1 MRRSRVTGACRQ
13 CLTVLAGVVALL
25 TASSA
30 TAQDAEQAKAQPE
43 HTRRLAANPEGLS
56 LAIRTQRGTLR
67 FAQGEL
73 ITLELEF
80 RDDSGNRYSFN
91 PIAYDRSGR
100 LGVDRV
106 VVAPA
111 ADVED
116 PLHDYYRALGFGF
129 IGGGISSLPAPLDGP
144 RTLSLELNEQVR
156 FQRPGRY
163 GIHVES
169 GRFEGGGRGAAHE
182 RLIVVSNLLTLEI
195 TAPAA
200 KEPTET
206 MAARAL
212 RFADTPGAARELAR
226 RLLRLEGDANRFGTD
241 GHEIRFGLFS
251 TRYRAEALAVVRRE
265 LMAASRA
272 VHDAV
277 PTVAAFLEVMT
288 ALPRDTSDDGP
299 EAGEDAERL
308 RERMRRYQCLVAF
321 WQRHALAAGL
331 RGGPADVAHASV
343 AFTEDAP
350 PHCPALPAVNVARV
364 LPPVFDHLSPADQ
377 WRMLTYRWRHVAGA
391 AMLPVLRQ
399 LVEAPGLQQEAADA
413 ALVRLGELA
422 PSEAERV
429 SREDVATGRFRF
441 SAQALRLRPADTPLV
456 TASVMQHL
464 ARVRDQSTALS
475 DLQDGAGTASRGLLP
490 TAVRLASPRVCGALE
505 DWPSRSVVSCAARA
519 SVVACAL
526 AVDASRGASAVRE
539 ALDDASSRCRDSLP
553 ETLALVWPQRLPQDV
568 LREALWHADASVAGS
583 AARALARVGDADARV
598 ALWRRLDEWH
608 AMWKGREHEFRLARP
623 TLDDP
628 VTQAL
633 GLERALREGLLRGRG
648 WLTSA
653 DDRLR
658 VRDSCVTDACRT
670 EFSPFAG
677 GPPHRLVLVQAEEWT
692 GQTVY
697 RVDGQSFDALHEL
710 MERLVLYPKAVT
722 IAWRAGSSHAPARAA
737 VLYKALATAA
747 GRRGLTILA
756 QPPAVNP

>member
-13 CLTVLAGVVALL
+13 CLTVLGGVVALL

-30 TAQDAEQAKAQPE
+30 TAQDAGQAQAQAE
-43 HTRRLAANPEGLS
+43 HARRLAANPEGLS

-80 RDDSGNRYSFN
+80 RDDSGNRYRFN

-156 FQRPGRY
+156 FQRPGQY

-200 KEPTET
+200 EEPTET
-206 MAARAL
+206 LAARAL
-212 RFADTPGAARELAR
+212 RFADTPRAARELAR

-265 LMAASRA
+265 LMAASRP

-288 ALPRDTSDDGP
+288 ALPRDTSDDDP
-299 EAGEDAERL
+299 AAGEDA
-308 RERMRRYQCLVAF
+308 ERMRRYQCLVAF
-321 WQRHALAAGL
+321 WQQQALAAGL

-377 WRMLTYRWRHVAGA
+377 RRMLTYRWGHVAGA

-399 LVEAPGLQQEAADA
+399 LLEAPGLQQEAGDD

-422 PSEAERV
+422 SAEAARV

-464 ARVRDQSTALS
+464 ARARDQSTALS

-490 TAVRLASPRVCGALE
+490 TAVRLASPHVCGALE

-526 AVDASRGASAVRE
+526 AVDASRGASAARK
-539 ALDDASSRCRDSLP
+539 ALDYASSRCRDSLP

-568 LREALWHADASVAGS
+568 LREALWHADASVAAS

-658 VRDSCVTDACRT
+658 VRDSCLTDACRT

-697 RVDGQSFDALHEL
+697 RVDGHAFSTLEDVV
-710 MERLVLYPKAVT
+710 ERLSLYPKTVT
-722 IAWRAGSSHAPARAA
+722 MAWHAGASHAAARAD
-737 VLYKALATAA
+737 VLYKALAEFATTC
-747 GRRGLTILA
+747 GVTVLA
-756 QPPAVNP
+756 RPPKVQP